1 MFALRHLSNI
11 IKPNFTKRFISLDV
25 GKIKISEEG
34 LQNPRENPLGFPS
47 SNFNLTLPGGN
58 KNLLE
63 MEEKL
68 GIKVNNPE
76 KTGYWFEFDKYL
88 ARKEEDKVLISRF
101 QKIEYIDNI
110 SEKESINY
118 GRYGSYKYNNYYND
132 FGKN

>member
-25 GKIKISEEG
+25 
-34 LQNPRENPLGFPS
+34 R
-47 SNFNLTLPGGN
+47 N
-58 KNLLE
+58 KNLLG
-63 MEEKL
+63 MEENL
-68 GIKVNNPE
+68 GIQFGNPQ